1 MKHNMTVVI
10 KAVSL
15 MICAALIL
23 SASAVFRADA
33 EKSLDELQSEL
44 DSINAALSQKQDDY
58 DGLNAQIGEQKS
70 KLGALNGQISNMD
83 AQLDALNAKIKVL
96 NTQLVGLNRE
106 VDKLKGEITALGDQ
120 IQLALDQIAEK
131 ERQIK
136 ATKQLLLERLRA
148 TYIAGNS
155 TELEVLLSSD
165 DLSSFLTRSELLQ
178 RVAENDDRL
187 IRQLEKDQQDLAV
200 LTKKLAADKAELVTK
215 KEKIEKERTAVIVK
229 QSELQTSADAVIK
242 KQNDIEAKRNEVNKI
257 LATLDTNSEEYRR
270 QIEFYE
276 SQRDKADS
284 AIEAYIRAHATT
296 TVPSTNDDGED
307 VTQTGDGMAWPVPY
321 SNCYISSYFGYRD
334 LYNTGNYRLH
344 KGIDICVSGGS
355 YGKKIVAAAGG
366 NVMIAG
372 YHSSY
377 GNYITIDHGN
387 GLVTLY
393 AHCSVLSVSV
403 GDHVNKGQKIAEIG
417 STGDSTGPHLHF
429 GVFDNASGQWKNPL
443 NYVSMP

>member
-1 MKHNMTVVI
+1 MMKNNVTAFV

-15 MICAALIL
+15 LICAALIL

-44 DSINAALSQKQDDY
+44 ESINAALSQKQNDY
-58 DGLNAQIGEQKS
+58 DGINAQIGEQKS
-70 KLGALNGQISNMD
+70 KLSALNDQISNMD
-83 AQLDALNAKIKVL
+83 AQLESLNAKIRVL
-96 NTQLVGLNRE
+96 NGQLLELNQQI
-106 VDKLKGEITALGDQ
+106 VKLESEITVLNEQ
-120 IQLALDQIAEK
+120 IQAALDQIAAK
-131 ERQIK
+131 ERQIE

-148 TYIAGNS
+148 TYLAGNS
-155 TELEVLLSSD
+155 SELEVLLSSD

-178 RVAENDDRL
+178 RVAENDDKL
-187 IRQLEKDQQDLAV
+187 IRQLEEDQRELAE
-200 LTKKLAADKAELVTK
+200 LTKKLAADKAQLVTK
-215 KEKIEKERTAVIVK
+215 KEKVEQERTAVIVK
-229 QSELQTSADAVIK
+229 QSELQTSADAVNK

-257 LATLDTNSEEYRR
+257 LATLDTDSDEYRR
-270 QIEFYE
+270 QIAFYE
-276 SQRDKADS
+276 SQREKADG

-296 TVPSTNDDGED
+296 TVPSTNDEGGTTE
-307 VTQTGDGMAWPVPY
+307 TGDGMTWPVPY

-355 YGKKIVAAAGG
+355 YGKKIVAATDG

-377 GNYITIDHGN
+377 GNYVTIDHGN

-393 AHCSVLSVSV
+393 AHASVLTVSA
-403 GDHVNKGQKIAEIG
+403 GDHVAKGQKIAEIG

-429 GVFDNASGQWKNPL
+429 GVYNNSAGQFVNPL

>member
-1 MKHNMTVVI
+1 MKNNVSAFV

-15 MICAALIL
+15 AVCAALIL
-23 SASAVFRADA
+23 SASAVFRAQA
-33 EKSLDELQSEL
+33 EKTLDQMQSEL

-58 DGLNAQIGEQKS
+58 DSLNAQIGEQKS
-70 KLGALNGQISNMD
+70 RLGALNSQISNMD
-83 AQLDALNAKIKVL
+83 AQLDSLNAKIRILNGQLLELNKQIEKLESEINVL
-96 NTQLVGLNRE
+96 NDR
-106 VDKLKGEITALGDQ
+106 
-120 IQLALDQIAEK
+120 IQQALDQIAEK
-131 ERQIK
+131 ERQIE

-155 TELEVLLSSD
+155 TELEVLLSSN

-187 IRQLEKDQQDLAV
+187 IRQLEKEQKELSE
-200 LTKKLAADKAELVTK
+200 LTRALAADKAELVAK
-215 KEKIEKERTAVIVK
+215 KEKVEQERTSVIVK
-229 QSELQTSADAVIK
+229 QSELQTSADAVHK
-242 KQNDIEAKRNEVNKI
+242 KQNEIEAKRNEVNKI

-270 QIEFYE
+270 QIAFYE
-276 SQRDKADS
+276 SQREKADS

-296 TVPSTNDDGED
+296 TVPSTNEDGG
-307 VTQTGDGMAWPVPY
+307 TAPQTGDGMAWPVPY
-321 SNCYISSYFGYRD
+321 NNCYISSYFGYRD

-355 YGKKIVAAAGG
+355 NGKKIVAADGG
-366 NVMIAG
+366 TVMIAG

-377 GNYITIDHGN
+377 GNYVTIDHGN

-393 AHCSVLSVSV
+393 AHASVLTVSA
-403 GDHVNKGQKIAEIG
+403 GDHVEKGQKIAEIG

-429 GVFDNASGQWKNPL
+429 GVYDNASGQFVNPL